1 MTGVS
6 VCPPVAMDS
15 GMGLLCR
22 LFELWGQVPAGS
34 LALTEWL
41 LGDEEGS
48 DEAVA
53 DEASSLDEEDFL
65 FEKGDLNLWAEPVQ
79 WVKLL
84 HGNLSSLILT
94 FKQTQ
99 CSGTTSQDQAKLQA
113 LLTQAKARALSSQ
126 QALDSLPVLPQFSCT
141 VEHARLTLRH
151 QRATL
156 ALDVLERLR

>member
-1 MTGVS
+1 MLSHLSSDMTGVS

-53 DEASSLDEEDFL
+53 DEASSLVSI
-65 FEKGDLNLWAEPVQ
+65 AQV
-79 WVKLL
+79 
-84 HGNLSSLILT
+84 
-94 FKQTQ
+94 TQ
-99 CSGTTSQDQAKLQA
+99 SHRS
-113 LLTQAKARALSSQ
+113 RV
-126 QALDSLPVLPQFSCT
+126 P
-141 VEHARLTLRH
+141 
-151 QRATL
+151 
-156 ALDVLERLR
+156 